1 MANYSNSIHEKRLL
15 RIVKRGG
22 EYVVA
27 RTPIIKRLYWRFAP
41 RYYRWKL
48 HRSFDHSAPIDLTKI
63 VDVNTDNLN
72 RMTGRYESNIDR
84 GMALGKVKEGD
95 WDQRPRTDTMISGEF
110 FEETILH
117 RSFRDHFV
125 NGLDW
130 MDTDLYDSMMSDPE
144 FQQKMGVSNEGE
156 VLERLHRYEQLYQ
169 EIQSTGYKTQKQI
182 QREAGIK
189 PDRVGYLDLLAD
201 EITVDIGRD
210 GSLLF
215 VDGNHRLSI
224 AKILDLDTVPVT
236 ILVRHSDW
244 LDKRKVLYRQ
254 FERNEYTPDH
264 PDVVEF
270 GTESPESDHQRYS

>member
-1 MANYSNSIHEKRLL
+1 MANYSNSIHEKSLL
-15 RIVKRGG
+15 RIVKRGT

-27 RTPIIKRLYWRFAP
+27 RTPIVKRLYWRFAP

-48 HRSFDHSAPIDLTKI
+48 HRNFDHSAPIDLTKVVEI
-63 VDVNTDNLN
+63 DPNELN

-84 GMALGKVKEGD
+84 GMALGKIKGGD

-110 FEETILH
+110 FEDTILH

-130 MDTDLYDSMMSDPE
+130 RDTDLYDSMMSDPE
-144 FQQKMGVSNEGE
+144 FQHKMGVSNEEE
-156 VLERLHRYEQLYQ
+156 VLERLHRYERLYQ
-169 EIQSTGYKTQKQI
+169 EIKSSGYKTQKQI
-182 QREAGIK
+182 QRADGIK
-189 PDRVGYLDLLAD
+189 SDRVGYLDLLAD
-201 EITVDIGRD
+201 EVTVDIGRD

-224 AKILDLDTVPVT
+224 AKILNLDTIPVT

-244 LDKRKVLYRQ
+244 LAKRESLYLQ
-254 FERNEYTPDH
+254 FERSEYTPDH

-270 GTESPESDHQRYS
+270 DTD